1 MRLVWYLS
9 SIPGDGSPQ
18 LIPHLDKL
26 MHFLGFAVGGML
38 MAGLLGSV
46 TLVLMRRKVRWD
58 LIIPATAILIGLFG
72 WLDEWHQCFTP
83 GRHGADLA
91 DWVADFLG
99 GIAGALF
106 FRAIFHRLIGY
117 ETFGY
122 PSAMIDTI
130 NATIKIFRMARPGL
144 ILKLSCPDQAGIVAK
159 IANYVASH
167 RGNLVEFNQ
176 FSDSLEG
183 KFFAR
188 LEIETNDLDVQA
200 QDFIDG
206 FGTLGRSLK
215 AEWHFRPLPY
225 RMRTALLVTKT
236 DHCLNE
242 ILWRTELG
250 ELPIEIT
257 SIIGNRPNC
266 RPIADRSNIP
276 FHEIDMDGDKRSAGF
291 AEIRK
296 LIVEQDV
303 ELIVLARFMQIL
315 PNDFCR
321 DFAGR
326 IINIH
331 HSFLPA
337 FIGANPY
344 KQAYERGVKLIGATC
359 HYVTADLDAGPIIEQ
374 EVERVHHFH
383 TPNDLVRLGRNC
395 ERIAIAKGI
404 RYHVHDR
411 TIIDGHR
418 AIVFPD

>member
-1 MRLVWYLS
+1 
-9 SIPGDGSPQ
+9 
-18 LIPHLDKL
+18 
-26 MHFLGFAVGGML
+26 VGID
-38 MAGLLGSV
+38 A
-46 TLVLMRRKVRWD
+46 T
-58 LIIPATAILIGLFG
+58 TAIVKSL
-72 WLDEWHQCFTP
+72 
-83 GRHGADLA
+83 
-91 DWVADFLG
+91 
-99 GIAGALF
+99 
-106 FRAIFHRLIGY
+106 
-117 ETFGY
+117 
-122 PSAMIDTI
+122 
-130 NATIKIFRMARPGL
+130 RMARPGL

>member
-1 MRLVWYLS
+1 MS
-9 SIPGDGSPQ
+9 
-18 LIPHLDKL
+18 
-26 MHFLGFAVGGML
+26 
-38 MAGLLGSV
+38 
-46 TLVLMRRKVRWD
+46 
-58 LIIPATAILIGLFG
+58 
-72 WLDEWHQCFTP
+72 
-83 GRHGADLA
+83 
-91 DWVADFLG
+91 
-99 GIAGALF
+99 
-106 FRAIFHRLIGY
+106 
-117 ETFGY
+117 
-122 PSAMIDTI
+122 
-130 NATIKIFRMARPGL
+130 RPGL
-144 ILKLSCPDQAGIVAK
+144 ILKLSCPDQPGIVAK

-167 RGNLVEFNQ
+167 RGNLIEFNQ
-176 FSDSLEG
+176 FSDQLG
-183 KFFAR
+183 KKFFAR
-188 LEIETNDLDVQA
+188 LEIETADLDVDV

-206 FGTLGRSLK
+206 FGTLGRSLQ
-215 AEWHFRPLPY
+215 ANWHFRRLPY
-225 RMRTALLVTKT
+225 RMRAAVLVTKT

-266 RPIADRSNIP
+266 RANAEHAGIP
-276 FHEIDMDGDKRSAGF
+276 FHQIDMDAGKATGF
-291 AEIRK
+291 AEIRR
-296 LIVEQDV
+296 LIESQDV

-315 PNDFCR
+315 PDDFCR

-326 IINIH
+326 VINIH

-344 KQAYERGVKLIGATC
+344 RQAYERGVKLIGATC

-383 TPNDLVRLGRNC
+383 TPSDLVRLGRNC
-395 ERIAIAKGI
+395 ERNAIAKGI